1 MTHTGKLSRRRLLLG
16 LTGAA
21 GAAIL
26 AACGDEVAPT
36 ATTGAGAAAT
46 GASNPF
52 GGTPTRPAGAT
63 TAATAAT
70 TGGATTA
77 ATAATTGGATTA
89 ATAATT
95 SGATA
100 AATAA
105 TTGGA
110 TMAAPAV
117 NPGTGKMT
125 YWGGLIFSDEANM
138 LQVNAIKDWGK
149 QNKIDIDVVMINQ
162 NETNMKVAAAVEA
175 KTMPDAFD
183 LGLDLLLLL
192 TNQNQLLD
200 LGSTYTKIGTA
211 GGGWLKSVES
221 ALDPKNFG
229 GQRAAIPYGTGGN
242 VLFRRADVLMKAGIT
257 TAPKTWNEVGDAA
270 VKTNKPPLYGMGFAL
285 SNVGDGNVQVQV
297 LQSWGGRI
305 ADDTGKMVTLKS
317 PETKAYLQWVTD
329 LYKQGVFP
337 PGVTTWDGAGDNTA
351 YLSGQ
356 AVFIANTGSVTIA
369 AKANK
374 DDDLVKNTQYSAM
387 PAGPKMRVSPGSP
400 VLRAIP
406 KTSKNPDAAKALL
419 EYLATPAFTAKY
431 YPLAIYGPV
440 LMNETSQ
447 DIFKNDAVHQGLAD
461 LGVNGTAPA
470 FPDVSNTAYADF
482 NNNFLVPKM
491 IQRVVID
498 KYDLDKAIDEAQKAG
513 EMIYAKYK

>member
-1 MTHTGKLSRRRLLLG
+1 MSDTDKLSRRRLLLG

-26 AACGDEVAPT
+26 AACGGETPAPA
-36 ATTGAGAAAT
+36 ATVGAGAATAV
-46 GASNPF
+46 SNPF
-52 GGTPTRPAGAT
+52 GGTATRPAGAT
-63 TAATAAT
+63 TAAVVAT
-70 TGGATTA
+70 TGGAAMPA
-77 ATAATTGGATTA
+77 ATAATGAT
-89 ATAATT
+89 
-95 SGATA
+95 G
-100 AATAA
+100 A

-110 TMAAPAV
+110 TMAAPVSIA
-117 NPGTGKMT
+117 GTGKMT

-138 LQVNAIKDWGK
+138 LQQTAIKDWGK

-162 NETNMKVAAAVEA
+162 NETNQKVAAAVEA

-192 TNQNQLLD
+192 TNQNQLMELGD
-200 LGSTYTKIGTA
+200 LYTKIGTA
-211 GGGWLKSVES
+211 GGGWLKSVDA
-221 ALDPKNFG
+221 ALDTKKFG
-229 GQRAAIPYGTGGN
+229 GQRAGIAYGTGGN
-242 VLFRRADVLMKAGIT
+242 VLFRRADALMKAGIT
-257 TAPKTWNEVGDAA
+257 AAPKTWNEVGEAA
-270 VKTNKPPLYGMGFAL
+270 VKTNKPPLYGLGLAL

-305 ADDTGKMVTLKS
+305 ADDAGKMVTLKS
-317 PETKAYLQWVTD
+317 PETKAYLQWITD

-337 PGVTTWDGAGDNTA
+337 PGATTWDGAGDNTA
-351 YLSGQ
+351 YQSGQ
-356 AVFIANTGSVTIA
+356 AVFIANTGSVTVWMR
-369 AKANK
+369 ANDK
-374 DDDLVKNTQYSAM
+374 ELLNSTQYSAM

-400 VLRAIP
+400 TLRAIP
-406 KTSKNPDAAKALL
+406 KTSKNPEAAKALL
-419 EYLATPAFTAKY
+419 EYLATPAYTSKY
-431 YPLAIYGPV
+431 FPLAIYGPV
-440 LMNETSQ
+440 LQNETSQ
-447 DIFKNDAVHQGLAD
+447 DIFKSDPVHQGLAD
-461 LGVNGTAPA
+461 LGINGTAPA